1 MSGPEQIATPKAIRA
16 LMFYER
22 WYKDLRHNP
31 SSEAGR
37 ETIRNM
43 IIECRREIDMCRV
56 TGSAGTPAIDCYIKW
71 IHSSLLMYDGFL
83 SDAPYDGCCG
93 MIVPTLF

>member
-1 MSGPEQIATPKAIRA
+1 MSGPAKVGAPMAIRA
-16 LMFYER
+16 LLFYEC
-22 WYKDLRHNP
+22 WYRALHHNP

-37 ETIRNM
+37 ETIYNM
-43 IIECRREIDMCRV
+43 ITECRREIEMCRA
-56 TGSAGTPAIDCYIKW
+56 TGSAGNAAIDCYIKW

-93 MIVPTLF
+93 TIVPTLF